1 METRPMSNTN
11 RRQTQRLPVEGL
23 AYVNLEP
30 DNGGVVLN
38 ISEGGLCFRSSN
50 PVQQTATI
58 RFWFSGR
65 SCRITADGRLAW
77 ADEPQKK
84 VGSRFIEAESELA
97 WTDSTR
103 KLGGLRFTNLP
114 AGAREEIRDWITQH
128 ATLAAAGKKPAPLFP
143 NARSSSLVSATQ
155 QDTNPARRGL
165 ATLALPSMSI
175 QAPRVLNGFSGGL
188 VTGVIVALLVGGAF
202 FLQLRSREVGDT
214 LVHFGQRMGG
224 KVPPPPASLAS
235 HPIPAPVQVQPAP
248 PEGRSESSEPQ
259 PQSSAARTPVLRS
272 EKLSPSPSSAAKPSD
287 LRLQTA
293 TPASTD
299 RFTSGSSS
307 SGVVPRNSL
316 IPFSPPT
323 PVVAITP
330 FSPSSSETLRP
341 AVPRA
346 NSADQPAVNVE
357 RSIEQGSNSPVERY
371 LEIGKF
377 NDRRQADK
385 TSDKL
390 SQLGFKATLVNK
402 SVLWRKSYQLLVGPY
417 GSDPE
422 AEVAHKNLE
431 SKGFTP
437 RSFERGTRAFTL
449 NSPLRLDG
457 KHIPVGDCEIT
468 WESYIPDAIVKITN
482 SNGTVTLQGKWV
494 KRDVK
499 YEDDA
504 VVYTKNPDGTRTL
517 TEFRFSGMRQ
527 ALVFGQIK

>member
-1 METRPMSNTN
+1 MSNIN
-11 RRQTQRLPVEGL
+11 RRQTTRLPVEGL

-103 KLGGLRFTNLP
+103 KLGGLRFINLP
-114 AGAREEIRDWITQH
+114 SGAREEIRDWITEH
-128 ATLAAAGKKPAPLFP
+128 ATLAAAGKKSAPAFP
-143 NARSSSLVSATQ
+143 NTRGSSLVSASR
-155 QDTNPARRGL
+155 QDTNTALRGL

-188 VTGVIVALLVGGAF
+188 ITGVIVALLVVGAF

-214 LVHFGQRMGG
+214 LVHFGQRLGG
-224 KVPPPPASLAS
+224 KVPPPPALPTTHPAQANVQSAS
-235 HPIPAPVQVQPAP
+235 ADARSAP
-248 PEGRSESSEPQ
+248 SEPQ
-259 PQSSAARTPVLRS
+259 PPSSDAKTPVLRA
-272 EKLSPSPSSAAKPSD
+272 EKLSPSPLSTAKLRD
-287 LRLQTA
+287 LKVQAA
-293 TPASTD
+293 TPAATE
-299 RFTSGSSS
+299 RFTSGIGP

-316 IPFSPPT
+316 IPFSPPA

-330 FSPSSSETLRP
+330 FTPPGSAALRP

-346 NSADQPAVNVE
+346 DSAEQPAVNVE
-357 RSIEQGSNSPVERY
+357 RSVEEGPRSPVERY

-377 NDRRQADK
+377 NDRHQADK

-390 SQLGFKATLVNK
+390 SQLGFKSTLVSK
-402 SVLWRKSYQLLVGPY
+402 SVFWRKSYQLLVGPY

-431 SKGFTP
+431 SKGFSP

-449 NSPLRLDG
+449 KSALRLEG
-457 KHIPVGDCEIT
+457 KHIPVGDCVIT
-468 WESYIPDAIVKITN
+468 WESYIPDAIVKITGGDG
-482 SNGTVTLQGKWV
+482 SVTLQGKWV
-494 KRDVK
+494 KREIK

-527 ALVFGQIK
+527 ALVFAPPK